1 MIKRA
6 AFASSDGNFIDY
18 HYGRATSFFVY
29 EFVYEFGSSRA
40 PVLLGKR
47 RHYRIPVQG
56 AIERDAAHHR
66 ENLEKVAE
74 LLNDCDALFVAK
86 IGETPAKFF
95 IGRGMR
101 VFQIEER
108 IDRVLEEI
116 EKENKKENKKEMCE
130 R

>member
-6 AFASSDGNFIDY
+6 AFASCDGDFIDY

-29 EFVYEFGSSRA
+29 DFGSSRA
-40 PVLLGKR
+40 PILLGKR

-56 AIERDAAHHR
+56 VIEQGAAHSR

-74 LLNDCDALFVAK
+74 LLSDCDALFVAK

-95 IGRGMR
+95 IERGVR
-101 VFQIEER
+101 VFQLEER
-108 IDRVLEEI
+108 IDRVLEAI
-116 EKENKKENKKEMCE
+116 EKENNETEGNV
-130 R
+130 

>member
-6 AFASSDGNFIDY
+6 AFASSDGDFIDY
-18 HYGRATSFFVY
+18 HYGRATSFVVY
-29 EFVYEFGSSRA
+29 ELGSSRA
-40 PVLLGKR
+40 PILLGKR
-47 RHYRIPVQG
+47 RNYRIPVQG
-56 AIERDAAHHR
+56 AIEQGSAHRR

-74 LLNDCDALFVAK
+74 LLSDCDALFVAK

-95 IGRGMR
+95 IERGVR

-116 EKENKKENKKEMCE
+116 GKENEKNTIEGNV
-130 R
+130 

>member
-6 AFASSDGNFIDY
+6 AFASSDGTFIDY

-29 EFVYEFGSSRA
+29 DFGGSRA

-56 AIERDAAHHR
+56 AIEQGAAHRR
-66 ENLEKVAE
+66 EDLERVAG
-74 LLNDCDALFVAK
+74 LLSDCDALFAAR
-86 IGETPAKFF
+86 IGEAPAKFF

-101 VFQIEER
+101 IFQIEER

-116 EKENKKENKKEMCE
+116 EKENEKETCGQ
-130 R
+130 

>member
-6 AFASSDGNFIDY
+6 AFASRDGDFIDY
-18 HYGRATSFFVY
+18 HYGRATSFFIY
-29 EFVYEFGSSRA
+29 ELGSSRA
-40 PVLLGKR
+40 PILLGKR
-47 RHYRIPVQG
+47 RNYRIPVQG
-56 AIERDAAHHR
+56 AIEQGAAHRR

-74 LLNDCDALFVAK
+74 LLSDCDALFVAK

-95 IGRGMR
+95 IERGMR

-116 EKENKKENKKEMCE
+116 GKENEKNTIEGNV
-130 R
+130 

>member
-18 HYGRATSFFVY
+18 HYGRATSF
-29 EFVYEFGSSRA
+29 FVYEFGSSRA

-116 EKENKKENKKEMCE
+116 EKENKKEMCA

>member
-1 MIKRA
+1 MFIKRA

-29 EFVYEFGSSRA
+29 DLGSSRA

-56 AIERDAAHHR
+56 AIEQGAAHHR

-74 LLNDCDALFVAK
+74 LLSDCDALFVAK
-86 IGETPAKFF
+86 IGAVPARFF
-95 IGRGMR
+95 IERGMR
-101 VFQIEER
+101 VFQLEER

-116 EKENKKENKKEMCE
+116 ENENITEGNV
-130 R
+130 

>member
-18 HYGRATSFFVY
+18 HYGRAASFFVY
-29 EFVYEFGSSRA
+29 EFGGSRA
-40 PVLLGKR
+40 PALLGKR

-56 AIERDAAHHR
+56 AVEQGAAHGR
-66 ENLEKVAE
+66 EDLEKVAE
-74 LLNDCDALFVAK
+74 LLRDCDALFTAK

-95 IGRGMR
+95 IGRGVR

-108 IDRVLEEI
+108 IDRVLEAI
-116 EKENKKENKKEMCE
+116 EKENEKETCGQ
-130 R
+130 